1 MAEMSIIWLRV
12 AAGLY
17 SVGLLHA
24 ILTIVQRRAN
34 LFRVAL
40 AAVTLGGIF
49 HLVSIAEQGI
59 ALGRFPASGFYES
72 MSLCAFL
79 VTALFL
85 FVYWRYRL
93 ESVSVFIF
101 PLVFVMTLVASL
113 GRPVDASWSS
123 QTVRDTWLMVHVVLV
138 LLGYAALLFTAVAA
152 ILYLLQESELKR
164 KKPRSFYH
172 RLPPLGT
179 LDVLITRFMGLGFV
193 LITLGVVAGSTWA
206 FVEFGTRWIA
216 DPKIGISFFTWGIYL
231 AMVFLRI
238 SAGWRGRKAA
248 VLAIAALGCS
258 AITWVAHAQLQN
270 ALLR

>member
-101 PLVFVMTLVASL
+101 PL
-113 GRPVDASWSS
+113 
-123 QTVRDTWLMVHVVLV
+123 
-138 LLGYAALLFTAVAA
+138 LF
-152 ILYLLQESELKR
+152 IIPMR
-164 KKPRSFYH
+164 
-172 RLPPLGT
+172 
-179 LDVLITRFMGLGFV
+179 
-193 LITLGVVAGSTWA
+193 
-206 FVEFGTRWIA
+206 
-216 DPKIGISFFTWGIYL
+216 
-231 AMVFLRI
+231 
-238 SAGWRGRKAA
+238 
-248 VLAIAALGCS
+248 
-258 AITWVAHAQLQN
+258 
-270 ALLR
+270 